1 MKSNTLHAMSY
12 DERVTA
18 YRSEQGEYIHIDDM
32 AGLVGS
38 LMKGVE
44 GGFPLHQHD
53 LHDEI
58 VELRDFIE
66 MARCEIAG
74 IKPNALSKISIP
86 GATDE
91 LDAIV
96 EATREAADKILDAAD
111 EIQEIAGAATGDMIE
126 RMSDIAT
133 KIYEA
138 SSFQDITGQ
147 RVTKVVATLQ
157 LIEERLGR
165 LAAAIGDDEIV
176 EEHAE
181 IEFDEDGIPVD
192 PKNLLHGPE
201 LPADANAQDDIDALL
216 ASFD

>member
-1 MKSNTLHAMSY
+1 MKSNTRHAMSY
-12 DERVTA
+12 DERVMA
-18 YRSEQGEYIHIDDM
+18 YRREQGEYIHIDNM
-32 AGLVGS
+32 AGLLSS
-38 LMKGVE
+38 LMKGAE
-44 GGFPLHQHD
+44 GAFPASQHD

-58 VELRDFIE
+58 IELRNFIE
-66 MARCEIAG
+66 TARCEIAG
-74 IKPNALSKISIP
+74 VKPNTLSKISIP

-126 RMSDIAT
+126 RMTNIAT

-157 LIEERLGR
+157 LIETRLGR
-165 LAAAIGDDEIV
+165 LAEAIGDDEI
-176 EEHAE
+176 AE
-181 IEFDEDGIPVD
+181 DQPEVEFDEDGIPID